1 MKPIAIKSIIID
13 ELNALNILDL
23 QSLQDQEHELTY
35 VTSIRDT
42 ITDPES
48 VDVAAVIYIPK
59 SATARRENYKM
70 LQAHFKQSII
80 LSVSDFVDVEV
91 ASGLINK
98 LVTSLRDPVLKLV
111 SLLSYIGERL
121 SIRQFKEIKEQTDH
135 FVLGKS
141 SAMEKVYQTLKLVA
155 PTDYSVIIYGETGTG
170 KESMARMIHQQ
181 SKRKDGPFIAVDCGC
196 MNGELAASELFG
208 HVKGAFTDAVTDRTG
223 VFELANGGTLFLD
236 EIGNMPYEVQ
246 VKLLRVL
253 QEKLIRKTG
262 AITETKVDVRIITAT
277 NENIHVAIQ
286 DRTFRDDLYHRLN
299 EVSLY
304 IPPLRERTI
313 DLPELAGFFL
323 KATAS
328 QTGKP
333 DYNLS
338 DEALEIMMTYHW
350 PGNIRELKNMLK
362 KACLLAGDDSIITE
376 ALLPEEMKASKYE
389 MQDLSIM
396 SDPLKEA
403 STHAEYVRILEV
415 LKSVQYNK
423 RKAAE
428 ILNIHRKTLY
438 NKLRSM
444 NIIP

>member
-1 MKPIAIKSIIID
+1 
-13 ELNALNILDL
+13 
-23 QSLQDQEHELTY
+23 
-35 VTSIRDT
+35 
-42 ITDPES
+42 
-48 VDVAAVIYIPK
+48 
-59 SATARRENYKM
+59 
-70 LQAHFKQSII
+70 
-80 LSVSDFVDVEV
+80 
-91 ASGLINK
+91 
-98 LVTSLRDPVLKLV
+98 LKLV

>member
-35 VTSIRDT
+35 VTSIRNT